1 MAIISIP
8 SSVGGIT
15 IPGITNVPG
24 GPLGVLFGN
33 PNQITK
39 LQYPRDLGSPTKGH
53 YIKFSINE
61 ITPANYNVSGAVQ
74 GVKSTAQ
81 SYSEGK
87 VSLSE
92 IGSQIAGKI
101 TEVASSLGDFAKQ
114 TLDGSVKE
122 SYDVLLEKRKKK
134 TVSSIALYMPDTMN
148 FQIEPQYGQTSLVNT
163 LATAGS
169 KIPFGMG
176 GKVSMISNA
185 ATSDLGRLALATQGL
200 ALNPQNQLL
209 FDGIDFRTFQLA
221 FTFTPYSREEARI
234 VAEIIKQF
242 RMYASP
248 QIKKGAAGMFFIPPG
263 TFEMEFLYNGNTNG
277 TISQVGES
285 VITSIDVNYAPNGWS
300 AHSDGA
306 PVQTTLTM
314 QFKELQLVDRTKI
327 SQGF

>member
-33 PNQITK
+33 PNQITR

-61 ITPANYNVSGAVQ
+61 ITPANYDVSGAVQ
-74 GVKSTAQ
+74 GLKSTGQ

-92 IGSQIAGKI
+92 IGSQIANKVGQI
-101 TEVASSLGDFAKQ
+101 SSTLKEFGKQ
-114 TLDGSVKE
+114 TLDGSIKE
-122 SYDVLLEKRKKK
+122 SYDVLLNKRKKK
-134 TVSSIALYMPDTMN
+134 AVSSIALYMPDTMN

-163 LATAGS
+163 IANAASKVPVAGAAA
-169 KIPFGMG
+169 
-176 GKVSMISNA
+176 SMISNA
-185 ATSDLGRLALATQGL
+185 VTSDVGRLALATQGL

-263 TFEMEFLYNGNTNG
+263 TFEMEFLYNGVKNR

-300 AHSDGA
+300 AHSDGS

>member
-33 PNQITK
+33 PNQITR

-61 ITPANYNVSGAVQ
+61 ITPANYDVSGAVQ
-74 GVKSTAQ
+74 GLKSTGQ

-92 IGSQIAGKI
+92 IGSQIANKVGQI
-101 TEVASSLGDFAKQ
+101 SSTLKEFGKQ
-114 TLDGSVKE
+114 TLDGSIKE
-122 SYDVLLEKRKKK
+122 SYDVLLNKRKKK
-134 TVSSIALYMPDTMN
+134 AVSSIALYMPDTMN

-163 LATAGS
+163 IANAASKVPVAGAAA
-169 KIPFGMG
+169 
-176 GKVSMISNA
+176 SMISNA
-185 ATSDLGRLALATQGL
+185 VTSDVGRLALATQGL

-263 TFEMEFLYNGNTNG
+263 TFEMEFLYNGVKNR

>member
-24 GPLGVLFGN
+24 GPLGALFGN
-33 PNQITK
+33 PNQITR
-39 LQYPRDLGSPTKGH
+39 LQYPRDLGSPTRGH

-61 ITPANYNVSGAVQ
+61 ITPANYNVSNAIQ
-74 GVKSTAQ
+74 GLKDKYQ

-87 VSLSE
+87 TTLTDLGKEFSNKIGE
-92 IGSQIAGKI
+92 IS
-101 TEVASSLGDFAKQ
+101 SSLGDFAKQ

-134 TVSSIALYMPDTMN
+134 AVSSIALYMPDTMN
-148 FQIEPQYGQTSLVNT
+148 FQIDPQYGQTSLVNAV
-163 LATAGS
+163 ATAAS
-169 KIPFGMG
+169 KVPVAGAAA
-176 GKVSMISNA
+176 SMISNA
-185 ATSDLGRLALATQGL
+185 VTSDIGRLALATQGL

-221 FTFTPYSREEARI
+221 FTFTPYSRDEAKI

-263 TFEMEFLYNGNTNG
+263 TFEMEFYYNNAVNK
-277 TISQVGES
+277 TISRVGES